1 MHPPLW
7 LIYLFIILACVV
19 AVSAQDYGYESCRHK
34 LEAIIVGNTT
44 KDGINN
50 ETVLDYL
57 WTGAI
62 TGFRGQTRP
71 RALGYE
77 GLMLN
82 VIGCLK
88 ICGGRTDQVTT
99 RSTLEMVTTWIFPL
113 AIVFNLPY
121 DSLHHH
127 KIRRTAQAVLNWAGS
142 PQTALTHTVWNV
154 RQIRHC
160 HRMAKSKN
168 GTLNNDAFYVLSC
181 LGQFELPN
189 SERFY
194 TALVYG
200 LFRPFPQPDTEYD
213 PDQHYTAQ
221 LLLDVAFQLRMLRRR
236 GVIPTLASLG
246 TFITAFIFSI
256 VLAFDEEAGN
266 RTGSPLTLGLLYC
279 WLPLLVIF
287 TIIDRNPVSADRSA
301 ALMSRWLFNVDAVLT
316 SARAAGADLNNMETP
331 TWWSRNRSAADREI
345 FEVQEFIGQG
355 RKIKYCGLADA
366 MIRTIRALQQQKR
379 PLGNNLDQYRLC
391 AQTVLGHLNGTR
403 PTQWWVTAVVSLF
416 LVVFEVMM
424 AFLVAFC
431 TPTFGLG
438 CWSGGLLL
446 YGVLSSVTWVI
457 HFCVKA
463 PGKWGQIICSCFNFL
478 ALGWIITLTG
488 FVLAGGFRTC
498 WCSTVKLSSGGYMM
512 FESFDYYVKNFAMDG
527 PWISAS
533 VLGGLVPGAV
543 LVTATAWWMKCQHLW
558 STEETEP
565 VQGIALGNVNFK
577 ADTSWLRA

>member
-1 MHPPLW
+1 MFLPLW
-7 LIYLFIILACVV
+7 LVYLFIVLACVV
-19 AVSAQDYGYESCRHK
+19 AVSAQDYGYATCWNK
-34 LEAIIVGNTT
+34 LDAIMVGNTT
-44 KDGINN
+44 KDGIDN

-57 WTGAI
+57 WNGAI
-62 TGFRGQTRP
+62 AGFRGEDRP
-71 RALGYE
+71 IALGYE
-77 GLMLN
+77 G
-82 VIGCLK
+82 CLK
-88 ICGGRTDQVTT
+88 ICEGRTDQVTT

-142 PQTALTHTVWNV
+142 PQTALTHTIWNV

-160 HRMAKSKN
+160 HRVSKSKN
-168 GTLNNDAFYVLSC
+168 TLTNDAFYVLSC
-181 LGQFELPN
+181 LGQFELPDDD
-189 SERFY
+189 RFY
-194 TALVYG
+194 TALAYG
-200 LFRPFPQPDTEYD
+200 LFRPLPQPGTEYE

-221 LLLDVAFQLRMLRRR
+221 LLSDMAFQLRMLRRR

-316 SARAAGADLNNMETP
+316 SARDAGADLNNMQTP
-331 TWWSRNRSAADREI
+331 VWWSRNRPAAALEVFEI
-345 FEVQEFIGQG
+345 QEFIGQG

-366 MIRTIRALQQQKR
+366 VIRTVQDLQERKR
-379 PLGNNLDQYRLC
+379 PLGNNLDEYRLC
-391 AQTVLGHLNGTR
+391 AQTVLSHLNGTR
-403 PTQWWVTAVVSLF
+403 PTQWWVTAFVSLF

-446 YGVLSSVTWVI
+446 YGLLSTLTWVYHLI
-457 HFCVKA
+457 FKA
-463 PGKWGQIICSCFNFL
+463 PGKRGQIICSIFNFFS
-478 ALGWIITLTG
+478 LGWLITLTG
-488 FVLAGGFRTC
+488 FV
-498 WCSTVKLSSGGYMM
+498 LSSGGYMM
-512 FESFDYYVKNFAMDG
+512 FESFDFYVKNFAMEG

-565 VQGIALGNVNFK
+565 VQDFALGNVNFR

>member
-1 MHPPLW
+1 MHLPLW
-7 LIYLFIILACVV
+7 LIYLLIVLACVATV
-19 AVSAQDYGYESCRHK
+19 NAQDYGYATCKSK
-34 LEAIIVGNTT
+34 LDAIMVGNTT

-50 ETVLDYL
+50 ETVLEYL
-57 WTGAI
+57 WRGTI
-62 TGFRGQTRP
+62 TGFRGTDP
-71 RALGYE
+71 PLALGYE
-77 GLMLN
+77 G
-82 VIGCLK
+82 CLK
-88 ICGGRTDQVTT
+88 ICEGRTDQVTI
-99 RSTLEMVTTWIFPL
+99 RSTLEMVATWIFPL

-127 KIRRTAQAVLNWAGS
+127 KIRKTAQAVLNWAGS
-142 PQTALTHTVWNV
+142 PQTALTHTIWNV

-160 HRMAKSKN
+160 HRIARSRN
-168 GTLNNDAFYVLSC
+168 TLNKDAFFVLSC
-181 LGQFELPN
+181 LGQFELPH

-200 LFRPFPQPDTEYD
+200 LFRPFHHLDAEYE

-221 LLLDVAFQLRMLRRR
+221 LLSDIAFQLRMLRRR
-236 GVIPTLASLG
+236 GVIPTLAGLG

-301 ALMSRWLFNVDAVLT
+301 ALMSRWLFNVDAVLN
-316 SARAAGADLNNMETP
+316 SAQAAGADLNNMQTP
-331 TWWSRNRSAADREI
+331 LWWSRSRPAADL
-345 FEVQEFIGQG
+345 EVFQIQEFIGQG

-366 MIRTIRALQQQKR
+366 VIRERKF
-379 PLGNNLDQYRLC
+379 PLGDDLDQYELC
-391 AQTVLGHLNGTR
+391 AQAVMRHLDGIR
-403 PTQWWVTAVVSLF
+403 PTQWWVTAVASLF

-424 AFLVAFC
+424 AFLIAFC

-446 YGVLSSVTWVI
+446 YGVLSTVTWVI
-457 HFCVKA
+457 HLFFKA
-463 PGKWGQIICSCFNFL
+463 PGKLVQFICSCFNL
-478 ALGWIITLTG
+478 ISLGWIITLTG

-558 STEETEP
+558 STEEAES
-565 VQGIALGNVNFK
+565 VQDLPLGNVTFR

>member
-1 MHPPLW
+1 MFLPLW
-7 LIYLFIILACVV
+7 LVYLFIVLVCVV
-19 AVSAQDYGYESCRHK
+19 AVSAQDYGYATCWNK
-34 LEAIIVGNTT
+34 LDAIMVGNTT

-50 ETVLDYL
+50 ETVLEYL
-57 WTGAI
+57 WNGAI
-62 TGFRGQTRP
+62 KGFRGEDRP
-71 RALGYE
+71 IALGYE
-77 GLMLN
+77 G
-82 VIGCLK
+82 CLK
-88 ICGGRTDQVTT
+88 ICEGRTDLVTT

-142 PQTALTHTVWNV
+142 PQTALTHTIWNV

-160 HRMAKSKN
+160 HRMSKSKN
-168 GTLNNDAFYVLSC
+168 TLTNDAFYVLSC
-181 LGQFELPN
+181 LGQFELPS

-200 LFRPFPQPDTEYD
+200 LFRPFPQPDTDYD

-221 LLLDVAFQLRMLRRR
+221 LLSDMAFQLRMLRRR

-316 SARAAGADLNNMETP
+316 SARDAGADLNNMRVP
-331 TWWSRNRSAADREI
+331 VWWSHSRPQDDLRVFEI
-345 FEVQEFIGQG
+345 QEFIGQG

-366 MIRTIRALQQQKR
+366 MIRTVRALQERKR
-379 PLGNNLDQYRLC
+379 PLGNNLDEYRRC
-391 AQTVLGHLNGTR
+391 AQTVLSHLNGTR
-403 PTQWWVTAVVSLF
+403 PAQWWITAAVSLF
-416 LVVFEVMM
+416 LVAFEVTM
-424 AFLVAFC
+424 AFVIAFH

-438 CWSGGLLL
+438 CWSGGLIL
-446 YGVLSSVTWVI
+446 YGLLSTLTWVY
-457 HFCVKA
+457 HLVFKN
-463 PGKWGQIICSCFNFL
+463 PGKWGQIICSTFNFF

-498 WCSTVKLSSGGYMM
+498 WCSTVQLIYPHWGGYMM
-512 FESFDYYVKNFAMDG
+512 FKSFDYYFKNFEMDV
-527 PWISAS
+527 PWIIAS

-565 VQGIALGNVNFK
+565 VQDFALGNARFR
-577 ADTSWLRA
+577 ADTSWLKA

>member
-1 MHPPLW
+1 M
-7 LIYLFIILACVV
+7 
-19 AVSAQDYGYESCRHK
+19 
-34 LEAIIVGNTT
+34 VGNTT

-50 ETVLDYL
+50 ETVLEYL
-57 WTGAI
+57 WNGAI
-62 TGFRGQTRP
+62 TGFRGEDRP
-71 RALGYE
+71 ITLGHE
-77 GLMLN
+77 
-82 VIGCLK
+82 GCLK
-88 ICGGRTDQVTT
+88 ICEGRTDQVTT

-142 PQTALTHTVWNV
+142 PQTALTHTIWNV

-160 HRMAKSKN
+160 HRMSKSKN
-168 GTLNNDAFYVLSC
+168 TLTNDAFYVLSC
-181 LGQFELPN
+181 LGQFELPS

-200 LFRPFPQPDTEYD
+200 LFRPLPQPDTEYD

-221 LLLDVAFQLRMLRRR
+221 LLSDMAFQLRMLRRR

-301 ALMSRWLFNVDAVLT
+301 AMMSRWLFNVDAVLA
-316 SARAAGADLNNMETP
+316 SAQAAGANLNNMRAP
-331 TWWSRNRSAADREI
+331 VWWSRSRPQDDLRV

-366 MIRTIRALQQQKR
+366 VIRAQKAHTLR
-379 PLGNNLDQYRLC
+379 KHLDQYRHC
-391 AQTVLGHLNGTR
+391 AQTVLTHLNGRR
-403 PTQWWVTAVVSLF
+403 PTQWWFTAFASLF

-424 AFLVAFC
+424 AFLIAFC

-446 YGVLSSVTWVI
+446 YGILSTVTWGI
-457 HFCVKA
+457 HLIFKA
-463 PGKWGQIICSCFNFL
+463 PGKWVQFVCSCFNFL
-478 ALGWIITLTG
+478 SLGWIITLTG
-488 FVLAGGFRTC
+488 FVLAGGFRSC

-512 FESFDYYVKNFAMDG
+512 FESFDYYVENFAMSG

-565 VQGIALGNVNFK
+565 VQDFALVNVRFK